1 MCTPYFP
8 PNPTDRATMP
18 FAHEHLT
25 TEDEVM
31 QYFPTAKKY
40 AGTDAGFNKFTNDTK
55 WNSYTRYSNNEKG
68 GATWGLEKVGG
79 RVKTYSKSAG
89 PYSTNRMFT
98 RDART
103 WFGVHVIQM
112 PLPYHSGSGDD
123 HKYMVPNG
131 DDENHII
138 QVALQW
144 WQTENVKECARFY
157 LGRFRPVRK
166 WKQGG
171 FWKALLVRIGSD
183 FIENIEITIQT
194 TIQASEKEITDLKKK
209 RDEEDADKVDKIND
223 LEEQLKQLNARLD
236 ETKAELDK
244 TKAELDEKQTELDEK
259 QAELDK
265 TRAKLCAMEKEKSR
279 LWKTLQSLKSEH
291 DALKEEYNEHKK
303 EETKEEM
310 EKKDKEIKQLES
322 QIKNKDRSIQHLQK
336 RLKNKDRAYKD
347 LQDQL
352 KKKDRSIQDLH
363 NHIQRL
369 DCRHIHGLS
378 YIPSLQECEQRSRR

>member
-1 MCTPYFP
+1 
-8 PNPTDRATMP
+8 MP
-18 FAHEHLT
+18 WGHEHLT

-68 GATWGLEKVGG
+68 GAAWGLEKVGG

-138 QVALQW
+138 QVAFQW
-144 WQTENVKECARFY
+144 WETENVKDCARFY

-183 FIENIEITIQT
+183 FIENIET

-209 RDEEDADKVDKIND
+209 RDEEDADKVDKIKD

-236 ETKAELDK
+236 ETKAELDETKAELDKTKDELDK
-244 TKAELDEKQTELDEK
+244 TKAELDKTKD
-259 QAELDK
+259 ELDK
-265 TRAKLCAMEKEKSR
+265 TKAKLCAMEKKKSR

-291 DALKEEYNEHKK
+291 DALKEEYNEQLHKK

-336 RLKNKDRAYKD
+336 RLKNKDREYKD
-347 LQDQL
+347 LQDQH
-352 KKKDRSIQDLH
+352 KKKDRIIQDLH

-378 YIPSLQECEQRSRR
+378 YIPSLQECKQRSRH